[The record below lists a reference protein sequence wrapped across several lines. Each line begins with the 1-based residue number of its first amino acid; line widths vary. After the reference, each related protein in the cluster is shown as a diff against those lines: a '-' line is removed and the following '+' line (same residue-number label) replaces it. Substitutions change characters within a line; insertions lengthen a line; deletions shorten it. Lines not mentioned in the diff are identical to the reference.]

1 MGTKGRQGTSKGFV
15 SLADVARLA
24 GTSHSAASRA
34 INGRVGVRAD
44 IREAVLAAAKELG
57 YTPNTAA
64 RNLVMQR
71 TGLVALVFCDPDQLV
86 GTTFFSDLLASVVT
100 RLDDADYRTA
110 LILPRERRRGQ
121 LGDLIGPENY
131 DGALVIGHR
140 AQDPMLNSF
149 LKRKLPT
156 VVLGRPLAGPD
167 VSFVD
172 VDNVAAARTATRHL
186 IDVGR
191 RRLLH
196 LAGPEDT
203 SWGVDRVTGFRS
215 EVDAAAHDGVT
226 GRVQQCAFSAEGGY
240 AATRAALQE
249 WPDPDGVLV
258 SSEALL
264 PGATAA
270 LAEAGRTIPDDLALV
285 AFDDGP
291 RLAFANPPITA
302 VRQPLVDMGHA
313 LARSLLDAMA
323 NSSIRQQI
331 YLPASLEIRASSR
344 LPS

>member
-1 MGTKGRQGTSKGFV
+1 M

-57 YTPNTAA
+57 YTPNRAA

-86 GTTFFSDLLASVVT
+86 GTTFFSELLASMVT
-100 RLDDADYRTA
+100 RLDEADYRTA

-121 LGDLIGPENY
+121 LGDLIGPETY

-140 AQDPMLNSF
+140 ARDPMLTGF
-149 LKRKLPT
+149 VKRKLPT

-172 VDNVAAARTATRHL
+172 VDNVDAARTATRHL

-191 RRLLH
+191 RRLLQ

-203 SWGVDRVTGFRS
+203 TWGVDRVAGFLG
-215 EVDAAAHDGVT
+215 EVGAAAAKGVT
-226 GRVQQCAFSAEGGY
+226 GNVQQCAFSADGGY
-240 AATRAALQE
+240 AGTRAALQQ
-249 WPDPDGVLV
+249 WPGTDGILV
-258 SSEALL
+258 SSETLL
-264 PGATAA
+264 PGVTAA
-270 LAEAGRTIPDDLALV
+270 LAEEGRRMPDDFALV

-302 VRQPLVDMGHA
+302 VRQPLADMGHA
-313 LARSLLDAMA
+313 LARCLLDAME

-331 YLPASLEIRASSR
+331 YLPAALEIRASSR
-344 LPS
+344 PS